1 MKNALRAPL
10 VWGIVC
16 FLLLYRTLPAD
27 MIMSWQ
33 ISQQYNVPLS
43 SLLLNG
49 LTQLL
54 PALTPLACFVWLVRH
69 LSTGLWLALIAPV
82 VAWFAIQL
90 IIAAVFYFVAVKSG
104 NIPPYAEGFVTAL
117 RRMLNLHWASA
128 MVVSVLTIMACSYAC
143 WRETRWG

>member
-33 ISQQYNVPLS
+33 ISQQYSVPLS
-43 SLLLNG
+43 NLLLTI
-49 LTQLL
+49 LSQLL

-104 NIPPYAEGFVTAL
+104 SIPPYEEGFVTVL
-117 RRMLNLHWASA
+117 RRMLDIQWIAA
-128 MVVSVLTIMACSYAC
+128 MLVTVLTIMASSYAC